1 METKLELSIR
11 PNWDE
16 LTAVQT
22 AVRGFLST
30 RGLAPDTVDAL
41 EMVSSELVENGLKYG
56 TDNGEGD
63 IELDVSVT
71 PRAITVEVVN
81 RLGNGPHDLQRLDRT
96 IQWIRGHQTPFE
108 AYLRRIEEISRRDPK
123 AAENGLGLVRI
134 AYEGQAVLDFYVK
147 PDDRLAVSAVYPL

>member
-11 PNWDE
+11 PQWDE
-16 LTAVQT
+16 LPAVQT
-22 AVRGFLST
+22 KVRGFLAQ
-30 RGLAPDTVDAL
+30 RGLAPDAVDAL

-56 TDNGEGD
+56 TEDGGT
-63 IELDVSVT
+63 IELDVSVGA
-71 PRAITVEVVN
+71 RAVTVEVVN
-81 RLGNGPHDLQRLDRT
+81 RLGNGPLDLQRLDRT

-123 AAENGLGLVRI
+123 AMENGLGLVRI